1 MRTAMLPALPYAVRW
16 PAALSV
22 ASSPCICLPLART
35 VVPTFAAVLMTLT
48 CTELVVDAYAAV
60 SSAHIPALLS
70 TISPMQTART
80 SAET

>member
-1 MRTAMLPALPYAVRW
+1 M
-16 PAALSV
+16 
-22 ASSPCICLPLART
+22 
-35 VVPTFAAVLMTLT
+35 PTFAAVLMTLT

-80 SAET
+80 SAETYSAS